1 MICSECGQETYSS
14 IGWHKLIIKS
24 LGVTAVPAIYRPNG
38 YAESDP
44 YMIFCPDCYQ
54 KKFGDIKK
62 KIDVTSVET
71 KEVTWN
77 I

>member
-1 MICSECGQETYSS
+1 MICSKCKKESLHSLEWYK
-14 IGWHKLIIKS
+14 IVIKS
-24 LGVTAVPAIYRPNG
+24 IGVTAVPAIYRPNG

-44 YMIFCPDCYQ
+44 YIIFCPECY
-54 KKFGDIKK
+54 KETFKDIKL

-71 KEVTWN
+71 REVAWN